1 MGNPTDQSNACYT
14 TTSLGTANLIGRF
27 VFSAGEIH
35 VGGALADYDFL
46 QYVHTYV
53 HISAISLF
61 LLAIAEVKV

>member
-14 TTSLGTANLIGRF
+14 ATSLGTANLIGRF
-27 VFSAGEIH
+27 VFSA
-35 VGGALADYDFL
+35 DYDIL
-46 QYVHTYV
+46 QYVHMYI